1 MREELTGN
9 PATSPRRGVA
19 LQSLEGLP
27 SHVVTGAIASRA
39 CDCNKEG
46 LPSQALARSPMNL
59 AIGPRSAAVP
69 RPPYALAVLMML
81 QSSWAQPPYTL
92 AVLTALQSS

>member
-1 MREELTGN
+1 
-9 PATSPRRGVA
+9 
-19 LQSLEGLP
+19 
-27 SHVVTGAIASRA
+27 
-39 CDCNKEG
+39 
-46 LPSQALARSPMNL
+46 MNL
-59 AIGPRSAAVP
+59 AIGPHSAAVP

>member
-1 MREELTGN
+1 
-9 PATSPRRGVA
+9 
-19 LQSLEGLP
+19 
-27 SHVVTGAIASRA
+27 
-39 CDCNKEG
+39 
-46 LPSQALARSPMNL
+46 MNL

-92 AVLTALQSS
+92 AVLTALQSSWAPRPYDLPDLVPHLLWLYMIM